1 MKLNELF
8 YSLCEKQNVQEAFYE
23 ISDELLVCRLLE
35 YRDSLIESY
44 EAVKDG
50 KMKSIYVVNNLE
62 EDAFQISLR
71 IQSIDMILDEF
82 KSDHEAYDFEA
93 VEWWDDKEGL
103 S

>member
-1 MKLNELF
+1 MNLQKLIDALSDN
-8 YSLCEKQNVQEAFYE
+8 QIVQESLYE
-23 ISDELLVCRLLE
+23 ISDEIIASRLLE

-44 EAVKDG
+44 ETVKDG
-50 KMKSIYVVNNLE
+50 KMMSIYVVNDLE

-82 KSDHEAYDFEA
+82 KSGHEAYDFEA
-93 VEWWDDKEGL
+93 VEWWDDREGL

>member
-1 MKLNELF
+1 MKLQQLIETLSEN
-8 YSLCEKQNVQEAFYE
+8 QIVQESLYE
-23 ISDELLVCRLLE
+23 ISDEIIASRLLE

-50 KMKSIYVVNNLE
+50 KMMSIYVVNNLE

-82 KSDHEAYDFEA
+82 KQNHEAYDFEA

>member
-1 MKLNELF
+1 MNLNELID
-8 YSLCEKQNVQEAFYE
+8 SLSENDSVQQVLDE
-23 ISDELLVCRLLE
+23 ISDALIVKTLTECRE
-35 YRDSLIESY
+35 RWICYY
-44 EAVKDG
+44 ENVKNG
-50 KMKSIYVVNNLE
+50 IKQNIYVMNDLE

-82 KSDHEAYDFEA
+82 KFGHEAYDFEA

>member
-1 MKLNELF
+1 MNLNELF
-8 YSLCEKQNVQEAFYE
+8 YSLSENPSVQEALYE
-23 ISDELLVCRLLE
+23 IADQLLVSRLLE

-50 KMKSIYVVNNLE
+50 KMKSIYVVNDLE

-82 KSDHEAYDFEA
+82 KADHEAYDFEA

>member
-1 MKLNELF
+1 MKLQQLIDALSEN
-8 YSLCEKQNVQEAFYE
+8 QIVQESLYE
-23 ISDELLVCRLLE
+23 IYDEILVSRLTE

-44 EAVKDG
+44 ESVKDG
-50 KMKSIYVVNNLE
+50 RMMSIYVVNNLE
-62 EDAFQISLR
+62 EDAFQISLH

-82 KSDHEAYDFEA
+82 KSNHEAYDFEA

>member
-1 MKLNELF
+1 MKLQQLIEALSEN
-8 YSLCEKQNVQEAFYE
+8 QIVQESLYE
-23 ISDELLVCRLLE
+23 ISDEIIAVRLLE

-50 KMKSIYVVNNLE
+50 KMKSIYVVNDLE

-82 KSDHEAYDFEA
+82 KQNHEAYDFEA